1 MDPIRPR
8 SRRQFLATAAG
19 ATAVGAT
26 AGLAAAATAG
36 QARPASAAELTHAAE
51 AVRPGPDT
59 AAAGPA
65 PDVPAGLSW
74 PAGQALP
81 RFATPLRLAVA
92 DLTNAPADQQLL
104 LTTLQ
109 GVVNRRRPRIYL
121 LQPQGEGLDTW
132 LDALAVPHHQ
142 TARPMSLLADY
153 CDEVTGAVLYDPD
166 VAGTINVAT
175 TLAGLHDAVAT
186 SAALAASAG
195 LPVIADLRGQFASDL
210 DAYTWAAANL
220 WPHTTHRMLIG
231 LDPGIS
237 GYLRDYAVANR
248 ALVMFLDPSVAAELA
263 LLEQLMADVPAGSPY
278 LGWWP
283 SDLTGESDG
292 TQVASQYGLFVVATD
307 YSANLSVF
315 SGAHAPV
322 SKARQRAAVP
332 PLGNKIY
339 VTFTLTDGDNLQ
351 YDQHHMRQLWD
362 DPSRGKVPLNWTVQP
377 LAADAA
383 PTFLAYYQRTATS
396 NDYLMAG
403 PSGAGY
409 VYPGDWPAD
418 SLGSYT
424 QMTRR
429 YLDRTGMDTAVI
441 LNRSGGQDVYLDAAT
456 AQRYI
461 DDVRPL
467 GLLESWSSYTWTTDV
482 AGTTPVSVSWQA
494 SSVAEAEQAIAAA
507 SAGWTGS
514 APLFLSIGMLAWN
527 LTPTDVLTV
536 ASSLSADYVVVR
548 ADQYF
553 ALARKLALAPSGAN
567 LLGSAPTGQLDW
579 QGPVQNGVGAIPGT
593 LTTNVTTPQGAS
605 AVQWTET
612 SAAPDSWI
620 WVDPGGQLAA
630 GDYYE
635 VSVTVQGAGDVYLD
649 FWNGQWDLT
658 TGAVQLTAAPQ
669 TLALRAWVP
678 EAAGTHLQVRTA
690 ATGPVD
696 LYASAASVRQLAVK
710 QAI

>member
-153 CDEVTGAVLYDPD
+153 RDEVTGAVLYDPD

-210 DAYTWAAANL
+210 DAYTWAAASL

-322 SKARQRAAVP
+322 SKARQRATVP

>member
-1 MDPIRPR
+1 MEAHVKRPSPP
-8 SRRQFLATAAG
+8 SRRRFLATAAS
-19 ATAVGAT
+19 AT
-26 AGLAAAATAG
+26 AGLAAAAATANPALAASPARLAAG
-36 QARPASAAELTHAAE
+36 LTDAKAARPAPRL
-51 AVRPGPDT
+51 GL
-59 AAAGPA
+59 
-65 PDVPAGLSW
+65 DVPRGLTW
-74 PAGQALP
+74 PPGQALP

-92 DLTNAPADQQLL
+92 DLTNAPADEQLL

-132 LDALAVPHHQ
+132 LDALAVSHHQ
-142 TARPMSLLADY
+142 TAKPMSLLADY
-153 CDEVTGAVLYDPD
+153 RHEVTGAVLYDPD

-195 LPVIADLRGQFASDL
+195 LPVITDLRGQFASDL

-220 WPHTTHRMLIG
+220 WPHTTHRMLVG

-237 GYLRDYAVANR
+237 GYLRDYAVANQ

-263 LLEQLMADVPAGSPY
+263 LLEQLMVDVPAGSPY

-322 SKARQRAAVP
+322 SKARQRAKVP

-409 VYPGDWPAD
+409 VYPADWPAD
-418 SLGSYT
+418 SLSIYT

-429 YLDRTGMDTAVI
+429 YLDRTGLDTAVI
-441 LNRSGGQDVYLDAAT
+441 LNRSGGQDVYLDAVT

-494 SSVAEAEQAIAAA
+494 SSVAEAQQAIAAA

-514 APLFLSIGMLAWN
+514 TPLFLSIGMLAWN

-536 ASSLSADYVVVR
+536 ASSLSDDYVVVR

-553 ALARKLALAPSGAN
+553 GLARKLALTLAPAGAS
-567 LLGSAPTGQLDW
+567 LLGPAPTGQLDW
-579 QGPVQNGVGAIPGT
+579 QGPVQNGVGSIPGT

-605 AVQWTET
+605 AVRWTET

-620 WVDPGGQLAA
+620 WVDPAAQLAA
-630 GDYYE
+630 GNYYQ
-635 VSVTVQGAGDVYLD
+635 VSVTVQGTGDVYLD

-658 TGAVQLTAAPQ
+658 TGAVQLTSAPQ
-669 TLALRAWVP
+669 TLTLRAWVP
-678 EAAGTHLQVRTA
+678 EAADTHLQVRTA

-696 LYASAASVRQLAVK
+696 LYASAASIRLLAVK

>member
-1 MDPIRPR
+1 MNPIRPR

-19 ATAVGAT
+19 ATA
-26 AGLAAAATAG
+26 GLAAAAAIT
-36 QARPASAAELTHAAE
+36 RPALAESTAHPS
-51 AVRPGPDT
+51 PGTPT
-59 AAAGPA
+59 LAAGPA
-65 PDVPAGLSW
+65 LDVPAGLSW

-92 DLTNAPADQQLL
+92 DLTNAPSDEQLL

-142 TARPMSLLADY
+142 TAKPMSLLADY
-153 CDEVTGAVLYDPD
+153 RDEVTGAVLYDPD

-186 SAALAASAG
+186 SAALAAGAG

-220 WPHTTHRMLIG
+220 WPHTTHRMLVG

-263 LLEQLMADVPAGSPY
+263 LLEQLMAGVPAGSPY

-322 SKARQRAAVP
+322 SQARQRATVP

-418 SLGSYT
+418 SLGIYT

-514 APLFLSIGMLAWN
+514 TPLFLSIGMLAWN

-536 ASSLSADYVVVR
+536 AGSLSDDYVVVR

-553 ALARKLALAPSGAN
+553 ALARKLALAPSGAS

-579 QGPVQNGVGAIPGT
+579 QGPVQNGVGSIPGT

-620 WVDPGGQLAA
+620 WVDPGAQLAA
-630 GDYYE
+630 GNYYE
-635 VSVTVQGAGDVYLD
+635 VSVTVQGTGDVYLD

-669 TLALRAWVP
+669 ALTLRAWVP
-678 EAAGTHLQVRTA
+678 EAADTHLQVRTA

-696 LYASAASVRQLAVK
+696 LYASAASIRQLAAK
-710 QAI
+710 